1 MVERAKSRKG
11 VGQKPK
17 CRSRCFLTKIKM
29 KTLKQISNQISNENL
44 IPSEIESLLK
54 KEFDWINFEEQ
65 MPELG
70 TIVFTKRKIAIS
82 GKLFKTVISH
92 GQCVMNKFTNKPW
105 INDFDFIGGYDV
117 FWKPVDYI

>member
-1 MVERAKSRKG
+1 
-11 VGQKPK
+11 
-17 CRSRCFLTKIKM
+17 M

-70 TIVFTKRKIAIS
+70 TIVFTKRKIATG
-82 GKLFKTVISH
+82 GKSF
-92 GQCVMNKFTNKPW
+92 
-105 INDFDFIGGYDV
+105 
-117 FWKPVDYI
+117 